1 MCVRQVEGVGA
12 DYICC
17 TGEETTRSL
26 QPTWGLVRLTA
37 RVSGGKNTIFLLQY
51 RFSLYT

>member
-1 MCVRQVEGVGA
+1 CECVEHIVGA
-12 DYICC
+12 DYIRC

-37 RVSGGKNTIFLLQY
+37 RVSRGKNPVFLLWY